1 MATQRDR
8 PYGSFNFIV
17 EVDGAGN
24 LGGFSEIVLPELSI
38 EVIEYRAG
46 GDKELGVRKLPGLVK
61 YSNLVLKRGL
71 AGAMNLYQWVN
82 DVRNG
87 SGTAYRDVV
96 IHLQNESRS
105 DVVWTWKVVRAWPA
119 KYRFSNLDAKGKD
132 VEVEILEL
140 ALERFEIE

>member
-8 PYGSFNFIV
+8 PYGNFNFIV
-17 EVDGAGN
+17 ELDGTGN

-61 YSNLVLKRGL
+61 YSNLMLKRGL

-87 SGTAYRDVV
+87 SGTAYRTVV
-96 IHLQNESRS
+96 IQLQNEARS
-105 DVVWTWKVVRAWPA
+105 EVVWTWKLLRAWPV

-140 ALERFEIE
+140 AIERLEIE